1 MNIKYAGRAFVAA
14 TGLALAVSTA
24 HGAAPQLLSDRE
36 MSGVYGQGLD
46 GSTLEALTSDDANR
60 TWATSAAAPG
70 APGAA
75 LGGYAALAALSANG
89 SQSLQDR
96 LAQLEQQAA
105 THGLQNGIALQRTLA
120 AASGFAVNA
129 TFSMT
134 IPVMNI
140 PFFFGFGFPALPPIP
155 PSKDKGGH

>member
-1 MNIKYAGRAFVAA
+1 MNMKYAGRASLAA
-14 TGLALAVSTA
+14 AGLALAVSTA

-36 MSGVYGQGLD
+36 MSNVYGQGLD
-46 GSTLEALTSDDANR
+46 GSTLNALTGDDANR
-60 TWATSAAAPG
+60 TWATNTAPG
-70 APGAA
+70 VA
-75 LGGYAALAALSANG
+75 LGGYSALAALSMDG
-89 SQSLQDR
+89 SQSLQDK

-105 THGLQNGIALQRTLA
+105 THGLQNGLALQRTLA
-120 AASGFAVNA
+120 ATAGFAANA
-129 TFSMT
+129 TFTMT